1 MKKNGKWYVYKKYAS
16 GTDNAEKGW
25 HIVSEDNIGDE
36 IVIDNNGNA
45 FIPHGEQ
52 LYNFDGGEK
61 VIKASETKKILDN
74 EGNYIP
80 LYSKVTTSDSFSN
93 ITNAFAN
100 SPMYNSNK
108 VNGVSSISK
117 FTQAKASERSVSLSI
132 GDIVVQGVQD
142 VNGLVKAVKQ
152 RFPNSL
158 LQELMK

>member
-1 MKKNGKWYVYKKYAS
+1 
-16 GTDNAEKGW
+16 
-25 HIVSEDNIGDE
+25 
-36 IVIDNNGNA
+36 
-45 FIPHGEQ
+45 
-52 LYNFDGGEK
+52 
-61 VIKASETKKILDN
+61 
-74 EGNYIP
+74 
-80 LYSKVTTSDSFSN
+80 
-93 ITNAFAN
+93 
-100 SPMYNSNK
+100 MYNSNK